1 VNERSQGGRRHTRL
15 EPVGDE
21 ASLVRWFAFD
31 GALAASVRPVHVIV
45 EKIAQA
51 LAADCV
57 FVGEPIE
64 AAPDT
69 ARTIA
74 CWKEGRSVENVT
86 YPAVSTPCEEIR
98 PGSVVRHPLTGLGG
112 ALLGH
117 IGVVSRRR
125 LSNERRVRRVLA
137 SCAPRVAGEIERLR
151 REQIRERL
159 GAGATLQA
167 ASREHD
173 LLQSLCEE
181 GDARMSTLALIH
193 AHSCESP
200 NGAWVDM
207 RAFIEEL
214 VANVRRTCV
223 GPTEVVTRL
232 RVDKLDLQL
241 HLATPFCLLISELIT
256 NAFQHAFVGV
266 APGIIDI
273 TLTSQG
279 HDVALTV
286 RDNGVGLPHEGE
298 ETKGSG
304 LRLVRLLATRQLRG
318 RLFISA
324 RQGTEVIV
332 RFPMS
337 PPPRPALHRPR

>member
-1 VNERSQGGRRHTRL
+1 
-15 EPVGDE
+15 
-21 ASLVRWFAFD
+21 
-31 GALAASVRPVHVIV
+31 LAASVRPVHVIV

-57 FVGEPIE
+57 FVGEPVQT
-64 AAPDT
+64 APDT

-74 CWKEGRSVENVT
+74 CWKDGRSVENVT

-98 PGSVVRHPLTGLGG
+98 PCSVVRHPLTGLGG

-125 LSNERRVRRVLA
+125 LNNERRVRRVLA

-151 REQIRERL
+151 REQTRERL
-159 GAGATLQA
+159 GGGPTFEAV
-167 ASREHD
+167 SRGHD
-173 LLQSLCEE
+173 LLESLSE

-200 NGAWVDM
+200 NGASLDM
-207 RAFIEEL
+207 RAFVDEL
-214 VANVRRTCV
+214 VANVRRSFV
-223 GPTEVVTRL
+223 GPIDVVTRL
-232 RVDKLDLQL
+232 RVDRLLLRLD
-241 HLATPFCLLISELIT
+241 LATPCGLVISELIT
-256 NAFQHAFVGV
+256 NAFRHAFVGLEHG
-266 APGIIDI
+266 AIDVI
-273 TLTSQG
+273 LTSDG

-286 RDNGVGLPHEGE
+286 RDDGVGLNHAEGE
-298 ETKGSG
+298 ETKGMG

-324 RQGTEVIV
+324 RQGTEVVV

-337 PPPRPALHRPR
+337 TPPRPALRRSR